1 MKALFLLV
9 VGGSAWYFTTTEE
22 RQQLLRGGLSR
33 FRELMKMADQHRLE
47 PEPFRDALRA
57 RAAVPYVT
65 IGLAALNVLAYVL
78 ASSSAVSGD
87 PEGLVPWGGSFG
99 PRTTDGEWWR
109 LVTAIFIHAG
119 VLPLLVNLAALA
131 QVGVVLER
139 LVGRI
144 ALVTVYLA
152 SGVLS
157 GLVSLYVQP
166 MTVSVGASAA
176 VFSLYGLLIASTIWS
191 LRRRSDEA
199 AMSWAAGRRLLPIA
213 AVFVLYH
220 LVSGG
225 LGTAAVRI
233 GLVFGVIAGAV
244 LTRDAGQRQ
253 APPLRVGAVAAS
265 ALIIAVIA
273 AVPLRGI
280 SDVRPEMRR
289 LVEIEAHIAQEY
301 DRAANQ
307 FRLGAINAKALA
319 QLIDRTI
326 VPELR
331 EARARVKAL
340 VRVPR
345 EHQPLVARAD
355 EYLRLRDES
364 WRLRSEALHKANMM
378 TLRKAD
384 RAERASLDAFEKIK
398 LVDQY

>member
-1 MKALFLLV
+1 MFLV
-9 VGGSAWYFTTTEE
+9 SCSPQRAQ
-22 RQQLLRGGLSR
+22 RQAVQRGWC
-33 FRELMKMADQHRLE
+33 A
-47 PEPFRDALRA
+47 
-57 RAAVPYVT
+57 
-65 IGLAALNVLAYVL
+65 
-78 ASSSAVSGD
+78 
-87 PEGLVPWGGSFG
+87 WGGSFG
-99 PRTTDGEWWR
+99 PRTTNGEWWR
-109 LVTAIFIHAG
+109 LVTSIFIHG
-119 VLPLLVNLAALA
+119 SVLQFLVNLAALA
-131 QVGVVLER
+131 QVGVLLER

-144 ALVTVYLA
+144 ALATVYLA
-152 SGVLS
+152 SGVLC
-157 GLVSLYVQP
+157 GLVHLYLQP
-166 MTVSVGASAA
+166 MTVNVGASAA

-191 LRRRSDEA
+191 LRRRSDA
-199 AMSWAAGRRLLPIA
+199 AAISWASGRQLLPIA
-213 AVFVLYH
+213 AIFILYH
-220 LVSGG
+220 LATGE
-225 LGTAAVRI
+225 LGTAAVRT
-233 GLVFGVIAGAV
+233 GLVLGVIAGAV
-244 LTRDAGQRQ
+244 LARDATERQ
-253 APPLRVGAVAAS
+253 APVLRVGAVAAV
-265 ALIIAVIA
+265 AVTMAAIA

-289 LVEIEAHIAQEY
+289 LVQIEDRIAHEY

-331 EARARVKAL
+331 DARARVKAL

-345 EHQPLVARAD
+345 EHQPLVTRAD

-398 LVDQY
+398 LVDQDLTQAVALHLLRRGLSLVVGSLFHQGVHFPSFSE